1 MAIAGIA
8 RAGGRLTA
16 GCSSKH
22 TGCPGARGELTEAAP
37 TRASP
42 RLRVFEKLAPKL
54 RPEASPDPSPRA
66 PRRRIRRRDLKGV
79 NFPLARLMLQR
90 RLDRAGRLRGARL
103 GRFSGR
109 GSLLCPGG
117 QPSAPRRRRGRP
129 CGAARALASERA
141 LLETW
146 QAGARERRGARGAWR
161 CARGS
166 GAARP
171 RGDGHARERDGTRVV
186 STTMVAPGP
195 AYDSGGG
202 GAVRL

>member
-8 RAGGRLTA
+8 RAGGRPTA
-16 GCSSKH
+16 GCSSTH

-117 QPSAPRRRRGRP
+117 QPSDPRKRRGRP
-129 CGAARALASERA
+129 CGAARALPAS
-141 LLETW
+141 
-146 QAGARERRGARGAWR
+146 ARSWKLGKP
-161 CARGS
+161 ARGS
-166 GAARP
+166 GAARAELDAARAGAARRAP
-171 RGDGHARERDGTRVV
+171 GDGHARERDGPSVV